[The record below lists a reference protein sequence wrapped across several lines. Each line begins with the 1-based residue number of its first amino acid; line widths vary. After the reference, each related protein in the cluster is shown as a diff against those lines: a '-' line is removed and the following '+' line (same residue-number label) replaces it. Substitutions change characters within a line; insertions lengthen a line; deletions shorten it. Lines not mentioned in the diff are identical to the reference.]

1 MSFAVTA
8 SECTIHSFIFNCFIH
23 ARILYW
29 TCVHY
34 IEVFLNIGTKKSVHC
49 SELGGVH
56 YIEVNLQQKLIGGTG
71 TCVQTRGVHYKR
83 FYCIFESG
91 NEYINFASRKFLIA
105 TSTDPYL
112 NPNTTKI
119 SLLQI
124 LPPKSKFKFKPNQS
138 LN

>member
-29 TCVHY
+29 TSIHY
-34 IEVFLNIGTKKSVHC
+34 IEVFLNIGTKKSVQC

-71 TCVQTRGVHYKR
+71 TCVQTRGVHYER
-83 FYCIFESG
+83 FYCIQFD
-91 NEYINFASRKFLIA
+91 FR
-105 TSTDPYL
+105 STL
-112 NPNTTKI
+112 H
-119 SLLQI
+119 
-124 LPPKSKFKFKPNQS
+124 
-138 LN
+138 